1 MCTRLYTDVIVAST
15 IANTYRR
22 VSRFTDSK
30 ETARDNT
37 YISVSR
43 CKLCESNCKN
53 MGVENVFTGPNGDW
67 SDDAYEQYLQSMPQF
82 FTKNNDMYKVNVAAL
97 LGESANNLSN
107 LKRALRKNLLTQG
120 TYTNRILADLNI

>member
-22 VSRFTDSK
+22 VRFFTDSK
-30 ETARDNT
+30 EKARDNT

-67 SDDAYEQYLQSMPQF
+67 SNEDYEQYLQSLPQY
-82 FTKNNDMYKVNVAAL
+82 FTKNDDMYKVNVVAL
-97 LGESANNLSN
+97 LGESENNLSN